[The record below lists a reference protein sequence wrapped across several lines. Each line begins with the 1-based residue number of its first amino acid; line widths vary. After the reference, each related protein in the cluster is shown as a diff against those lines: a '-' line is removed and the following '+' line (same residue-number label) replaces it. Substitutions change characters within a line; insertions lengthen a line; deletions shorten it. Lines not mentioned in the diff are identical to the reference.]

1 MSSNTMSVATFALSA
16 PLEDGAYFKEE
27 NIFKI
32 EVGLLGRPS
41 PSASPA
47 FPATSRLSLG
57 AWRGLF
63 SSSVEPRKG
72 QVGNLPNGAGR
83 WDQLLSWSP

>member
-32 EVGLLGRPS
+32 EVGLLGLPQ
-41 PSASPA
+41 PLH
-47 FPATSRLSLG
+47 FPGFSCNFKALFGSLEG
-57 AWRGLF
+57 AVF
-63 SSSVEPRKG
+63 
-72 QVGNLPNGAGR
+72 
-83 WDQLLSWSP
+83 LLC